1 MKIVLVFLAFLLFV
15 RYLLWLICR
24 LYFKHSSLLNIWF
37 GISLLWIAMDLILST
52 FNFEKFLTEK
62 LTETYKFISRSRKE
76 SIFLSTN
83 IAVQISKLVFEAKMV
98 LPNILLLSS
107 IQVLSAWTNYS
118 PVFIFYTTWK
128 EVMGV

>member
-1 MKIVLVFLAFLLFV
+1 
-15 RYLLWLICR
+15 
-24 LYFKHSSLLNIWF
+24 
-37 GISLLWIAMDLILST
+37 MDLILST

-83 IAVQISKLVFEAKMV
+83 IAVQISKLVFEAKVV

-107 IQVLSAWTNYS
+107 IQVLSA
-118 PVFIFYTTWK
+118 
-128 EVMGV
+128 

>member
-15 RYLLWLICR
+15 RYLLWLSCR
-24 LYFKHSSLLNIWF
+24 LYFKHFSLLNIWF
-37 GISLLWIAMDLILST
+37 GISLLWIATDLILPI

-76 SIFLSTN
+76 NIFLSTN

-107 IQVLSAWTNYS
+107 IQVLSAWNNYS

>member
-37 GISLLWIAMDLILST
+37 GISLLWIATDLILPI